1 MDAFIR
7 NTCRTAHYHLRNIGA
22 VRGLLPMSAVTQLVH
37 SLVTSRIDYCNS
49 LLAGVP
55 AYMIENLQRVHN
67 TAARI
72 VTRSNPEHI
81 TPVLKSLHWLKITY
95 RVRFKILLLTYKCIN
110 GLAPKYLC
118 NLVTPY
124 CPKRVL
130 RSATQCRLEIQN
142 GLLKS
147 QGDRSF
153 RVVSQRE
160 WNQLPLDIK
169 LAPSVGTFKI
179 KLKTFLFKQCFNWL
193 SFLSCVYFYCILL
206 LFYVSIYCKV
216 HWTYGDFRTLNNYY
230 YYYY

>member
-1 MDAFIR
+1 M
-7 NTCRTAHYHLRNIGA
+7 
-22 VRGLLPMSAVTQLVH
+22 
-37 SLVTSRIDYCNS
+37 ID
-49 LLAGVP
+49 
-55 AYMIENLQRVHN
+55 NLQRVHN

-81 TPVLKSLHWLKITY
+81 TPVLKSLHWLKMTY

-130 RSATQCRLEIQN
+130 RSASQCRLEIHN

-153 RVVSQRE
+153 RVVSQKE

-169 LAPSVGTFKI
+169 LAPSVDTFKN
-179 KLKTFLFKQCFNWL
+179 KLKTFLFKQCFN
-193 SFLSCVYFYCILL
+193 
-206 LFYVSIYCKV
+206 
-216 HWTYGDFRTLNNYY
+216 
-230 YYYY
+230 